1 MNCAGEGAALKEG
14 HHDTSEDMLGGET
27 DMSVD
32 VVRSPLHGWPMKH
45 IYTRWQQKPGGTR
58 IAT

>member
-1 MNCAGEGAALKEG
+1 MNCPGEDAALKEG
-14 HHDTSEDMLGGET
+14 HHDTREDMLGGET

-32 VVRSPLHGWPMKH
+32 VVRNPLHSWIMKH
-45 IYTRWQQKPGGTR
+45 IYTRWQEKPVGTR

>member
-1 MNCAGEGAALKEG
+1 MNCPGQDAALKEG

-32 VVRSPLHGWPMKH
+32 VVRSPLHGLTMKY
-45 IYTRWQQKPGGTR
+45 IYGGTR